1 MTIRMDEGAAELL
14 DTLHRAGYAA
24 YVVGGC
30 VRDSLLGLTPHD
42 WDLCTS
48 ALPQQVME
56 LFGAQRCIP
65 TGLQHG
71 TVTVKQ
77 SGALYEITTFRTEGT
92 YTDGR
97 HPDEVHFVPDVRED
111 LARRDFTIN
120 AMAYNEKEGLVDPFG
135 GQADLQSGIVRAVGV
150 PRQRFTEDA
159 LRILRLYRFAARFG
173 FAIDP
178 PTAQAAQELCAHLD
192 CVSVERI
199 EEELA
204 KLLTAPA
211 PAAYLDKKILLVI
224 LPELSSEAL
233 AAAKPVVDACPAGEQ
248 ALPIRLA
255 ALLLA
260 VSFALSGCSLV
271 KNIGGSSAAGTK
283 TITRPAV
290 ESAELQFTHPAAGE
304 PVAVFDTTAGV
315 FRAVLFPE
323 QAPQA
328 YDNFVGLV
336 QAGYYNGLTVTRVEQ
351 DFVVEAGQG
360 ADGKG
365 TTIWNGSRYPAE
377 ATDKLHH
384 YSGAL
389 CMAADSSG
397 KCASV
402 FYIMSTLPGGD
413 SITQELTDQMNSA
426 GYRAEVVSAYQTAG
440 GAPYLDYTDTVL
452 GQVYEGMDVVDTI
465 AQAAVDEN
473 QKPTET
479 ITINSVSIETYQ
491 AQ

>member
-1 MTIRMDEGAAELL
+1 MRALKKIMAA
-14 DTLHRAGYAA
+14 
-24 YVVGGC
+24 
-30 VRDSLLGLTPHD
+30 
-42 WDLCTS
+42 
-48 ALPQQVME
+48 
-56 LFGAQRCIP
+56 
-65 TGLQHG
+65 
-71 TVTVKQ
+71 
-77 SGALYEITTFRTEGT
+77 
-92 YTDGR
+92 
-97 HPDEVHFVPDVRED
+97 
-111 LARRDFTIN
+111 LA
-120 AMAYNEKEGLVDPFG
+120 
-135 GQADLQSGIVRAVGV
+135 
-150 PRQRFTEDA
+150 
-159 LRILRLYRFAARFG
+159 
-173 FAIDP
+173 
-178 PTAQAAQELCAHLD
+178 
-192 CVSVERI
+192 
-199 EEELA
+199 
-204 KLLTAPA
+204 LTAVLA
-211 PAAYLDKKILLVI
+211 GCSAHNI
-224 LPELSSEAL
+224 LSSIQGG
-233 AAAKPVVDACPAGEQ
+233 KAGMVQ
-248 ALPIRLA
+248 T
-255 ALLLA
+255 
-260 VSFALSGCSLV
+260 VS
-271 KNIGGSSAAGTK
+271 
-283 TITRPAV
+283 RPAV

-304 PVAVFDTTAGV
+304 TVAVFDTTAGV

-413 SITQELTDQMNSA
+413 SVTQELTDQMNSA

>member
-1 MTIRMDEGAAELL
+1 MRALKKIMAALAL
-14 DTLHRAGYAA
+14 TAVLAGCS
-24 YVVGGC
+24 VDNILSSIQGGK
-30 VRDSLLGLTPHD
+30 
-42 WDLCTS
+42 
-48 ALPQQVME
+48 A
-56 LFGAQRCIP
+56 
-65 TGLQHG
+65 G
-71 TVTVKQ
+71 TVQ
-77 SGALYEITTFRTEGT
+77 
-92 YTDGR
+92 
-97 HPDEVHFVPDVRED
+97 
-111 LARRDFTIN
+111 TI
-120 AMAYNEKEGLVDPFG
+120 
-135 GQADLQSGIVRAVGV
+135 S
-150 PRQRFTEDA
+150 
-159 LRILRLYRFAARFG
+159 
-173 FAIDP
+173 
-178 PTAQAAQELCAHLD
+178 
-192 CVSVERI
+192 
-199 EEELA
+199 
-204 KLLTAPA
+204 
-211 PAAYLDKKILLVI
+211 
-224 LPELSSEAL
+224 
-233 AAAKPVVDACPAGEQ
+233 
-248 ALPIRLA
+248 
-255 ALLLA
+255 
-260 VSFALSGCSLV
+260 
-271 KNIGGSSAAGTK
+271 
-283 TITRPAV
+283 RPAV

-360 ADGKG
+360 TDGKG

-426 GYRAEVVSAYQTAG
+426 GYRAEVVSAYQTVG

-465 AQAAVDEN
+465 AQVAVDEN

>member
-1 MTIRMDEGAAELL
+1 MNKTR
-14 DTLHRAGYAA
+14 
-24 YVVGGC
+24 V
-30 VRDSLLGLTPHD
+30 
-42 WDLCTS
+42 
-48 ALPQQVME
+48 
-56 LFGAQRCIP
+56 
-65 TGLQHG
+65 
-71 TVTVKQ
+71 
-77 SGALYEITTFRTEGT
+77 
-92 YTDGR
+92 
-97 HPDEVHFVPDVRED
+97 
-111 LARRDFTIN
+111 
-120 AMAYNEKEGLVDPFG
+120 
-135 GQADLQSGIVRAVGV
+135 
-150 PRQRFTEDA
+150 
-159 LRILRLYRFAARFG
+159 
-173 FAIDP
+173 
-178 PTAQAAQELCAHLD
+178 
-192 CVSVERI
+192 
-199 EEELA
+199 
-204 KLLTAPA
+204 
-211 PAAYLDKKILLVI
+211 
-224 LPELSSEAL
+224 
-233 AAAKPVVDACPAGEQ
+233 
-248 ALPIRLA
+248 RLA

-271 KNIGGSSAAGTK
+271 KNIGGSSGAGTK

-402 FYIMSTLPGGD
+402 FYIMSTLP
-413 SITQELTDQMNSA
+413 
-426 GYRAEVVSAYQTAG
+426 EVVSAYQTAG